1 MVRACHRGVRL
12 SSPDRRIRGADERR
26 ISDGRSPG
34 GAGGTETRVLRRS
47 GRNRSWGQA
56 LDRLLGRDLIV
67 YMNQTYTRKGDTM
80 SIKTR
85 IATMAVAVGVLGAA
99 VPVATAA
106 AATIPSTVN
115 APMVATV
122 APTGQAAINTGLQ
135 AGLNGYETGIQAGLN
150 GWQVGLQ
157 AAQGGF
163 QAGAQAAQS
172 GWAAGAQ
179 AAQSGWAAGAQA
191 AQDGF
196 NAGASALG
204 LPAVGVG
211 FGVQG

>member
-1 MVRACHRGVRL
+1 
-12 SSPDRRIRGADERR
+12 
-26 ISDGRSPG
+26 
-34 GAGGTETRVLRRS
+34 
-47 GRNRSWGQA
+47 
-56 LDRLLGRDLIV
+56 
-67 YMNQTYTRKGDTM
+67 MNQTSTRKGHTM

-85 IATMAVAVGVLGAA
+85 IATMAVAAGVLGAA

-106 AATIPSTVN
+106 AATIPPTVN

-122 APTGQAAINTGLQ
+122 APTGQAAINNGLQ

-157 AAQGGF
+157 AAEGGF
-163 QAGAQAAQS
+163 QAGAQAAQG

-191 AQDGF
+191 AQAGF
-196 NAGASALG
+196 AAGASALG
-204 LPAVGVG
+204 LPGV
-211 FGVQG
+211 GVQG